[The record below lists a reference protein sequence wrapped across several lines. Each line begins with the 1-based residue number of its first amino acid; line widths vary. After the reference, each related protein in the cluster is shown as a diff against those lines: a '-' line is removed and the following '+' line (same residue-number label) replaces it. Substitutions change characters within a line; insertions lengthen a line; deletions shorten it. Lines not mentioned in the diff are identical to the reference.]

1 MIGALKMRRNDREVT
16 DFDRM
21 CELLEEEEVLRLAL
35 SDEEGTYILPLNYG
49 YKVEDGS
56 VSFFIHGA
64 REGRKAAILQDAA
77 RDGREI
83 PFEIDGRCSAL
94 VADSCSAS
102 YYYMSVIGNVKIS
115 VLEGDEKIDGL
126 NTLMDHIMPAPEH
139 HYQEKVLERTLLCR
153 LSVTEW
159 SCKEHKA

>member
-1 MIGALKMRRNDREVT
+1 MRRNDREIR
-16 DFDRM
+16 DLDRM

-35 SDEEGTYILPLNYG
+35 TDEEGTYIVPVNYG
-49 YKVEDGS
+49 YKAEDGY

-64 REGRKAAILQDAA
+64 GEGRKAGILKEAA
-77 RDGREI
+77 EDGREI
-83 PFEIDGRCSAL
+83 PFEIDGRCSAQ
-94 VADSCSAS
+94 VADSCDAS
-102 YYYMSVIGNVKIS
+102 YYYMSVMGKVKIS

-126 NTLMDHIMPAPEH
+126 NTLMSHIMPAPEY
-139 HYQEKVLERTLLCR
+139 HYQEQVLQRTMLCR

>member
-1 MIGALKMRRNDREVT
+1 MRRSDREII
-16 DFDRM
+16 DLDRM

-35 SDEEGTYILPLNYG
+35 SDAEGTYILPLNYG
-49 YKVEDGS
+49 YKAENGS

-64 REGRKAAILQDAA
+64 REGRKAGILQDAA

-83 PFEIDGRCSAL
+83 PFEIDGRRSAL

-102 YYYMSVIGNVKIS
+102 YYYMSVIGKVKIS

-126 NTLMDHIMPAPEH
+126 NTLMHHIMPAPEY
-139 HYQEKVLERTLLCR
+139 HYQEEVLQRTLMCK